1 MSSRAMQ
8 LGSVMLK
15 SSVLPDTCAWIDFFR
30 GVDTPLSNGLEQ
42 ALLAGSVVTCGVVQY
57 ELLQGIRKPGEEE
70 MILSAFQAVPF
81 LEMTQS
87 LWSEAGRL
95 AAQLRSKGHTL
106 PLSDILIATL
116 AKKHSAAIL
125 TVDKHFD
132 LIPSVRVLS

>member
-1 MSSRAMQ
+1 MNSQEMRQ
-8 LGSVMLK
+8 GRVMLK

-30 GVDTPLSNGLEQ
+30 GVDTPLSKRLEE

-57 ELLQGIRKPGEEE
+57 ELLQGIRKTGEEKL
-70 MILSAFQAVPF
+70 ILSAFQAVPF
-81 LEMTQS
+81 LEMSQS
-87 LWSEAGRL
+87 LWREAGRL

-116 AKKHSAAIL
+116 AKKHTAAIL

-132 LIPSVRVLS
+132 LIPSLKVLR